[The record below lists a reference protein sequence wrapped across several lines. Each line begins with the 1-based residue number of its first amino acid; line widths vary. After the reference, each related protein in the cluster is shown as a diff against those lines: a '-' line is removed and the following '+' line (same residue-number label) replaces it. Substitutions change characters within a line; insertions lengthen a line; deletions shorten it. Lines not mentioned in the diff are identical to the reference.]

1 MKRVVAIL
9 IVFVLLLCACG
20 KGASVTVAA
29 PDYTAKELAMNV
41 IEGINLT
48 EEDFQYVNNN
58 YDETALTK
66 YVQGFYG
73 LAPDILLDAAIY
85 RSADPMK
92 ADEISIF
99 KLRDKADL
107 NTVFNE
113 LESYRHSRQGDF
125 FGYNPEQASIC
136 DEAIISI
143 STDGLWAAV
152 LICPEPQKADEAFF
166 GALNME
172 LPEYEDEPFP
182 NEEPEAEPV
191 YIENLGELPEYW
203 LPYTDPEIDD
213 MTVWDNTAIVAAV
226 KSGDD
231 SALDSDGKKLY
242 NKVNKVL
249 DSIINSG
256 MSDLKKEKAVYHWLT
271 ANCKYDYRHYD
282 IPNAAPR
289 ESYEPYGAIV
299 DGKAVCLG
307 FATAFQLFMDILDIE
322 CITVVGAAFDSTED
336 HAWNM
341 VKIDGEWYCVDA
353 TWDVGVEPKWFN
365 YFNKS
370 SERFAL
376 NGHQWDYEAYPIALP
391 ENIGKME

>member
-1 MKRVVAIL
+1 MKRPVAIL

-20 KGASVTVAA
+20 KEASIDVAA
-29 PDYTAKELAMNV
+29 PDYTAKELALKV
-41 IEGINLT
+41 IEGINFT
-48 EEDFQYVNNN
+48 EEDFQCVNDN
-58 YDETALTK
+58 YDETAMSK

-73 LAPDILLDAAIY
+73 LAPEILLDTAIY
-85 RSADPMK
+85 RSTDSMK

-99 KLRDKADL
+99 KLMDKADL
-107 NTVFNE
+107 SAVFNE
-113 LESYRHSRQGDF
+113 LESYRHGRQGDF

-143 STDGLWAAV
+143 SSDGLWAAV
-152 LICPEPQKADEAFF
+152 LICPKPQKADEAFF
-166 GALNME
+166 AALNME
-172 LPEYEDEPFP
+172 LPEHEDEPFP
-182 NEEPEAEPV
+182 KEEPESEPA

-203 LPYTDPEIDD
+203 KPYTDPEIDD
-213 MTVWDNTAIVAAV
+213 MTLWDNTAIVAAV

-231 SALDSDGKKLY
+231 SSLDNDGKKLF

-249 DSIINSG
+249 DSIINRG
-256 MSDLKKEKAVYHWLT
+256 MSDLKKEIAVYNWLT
-271 ANCKYDYRHYD
+271 ANCEYDYRHYEL
-282 IPNAAPR
+282 PPCAPR
-289 ESYEPYGAIV
+289 ISYEPYGAIV
-299 DGKAVCLG
+299 EGEAVCLG

-353 TWDVGVEPKWFN
+353 TWDAGVEPKWYN

-376 NGHQWDYEAYPIALP
+376 NGHQWDYEAYPIAMP